1 MENTHSLASSL
12 ICEDIFIKISMGNT
26 PSLALALNCEDI
38 LLTLLWEI
46 LIV

>member
-1 MENTHSLASSL
+1 
-12 ICEDIFIKISMGNT
+12 MGNT